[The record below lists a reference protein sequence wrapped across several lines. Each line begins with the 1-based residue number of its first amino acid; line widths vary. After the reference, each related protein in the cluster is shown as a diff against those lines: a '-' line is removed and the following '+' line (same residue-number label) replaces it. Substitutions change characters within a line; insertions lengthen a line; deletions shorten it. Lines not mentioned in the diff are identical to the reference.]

1 MFEIYKRHRPMF
13 AISEVRKVA
22 HLLTESLRFDD
33 FDLAASNIE
42 ILDISQT
49 ARINENNQYIVK
61 SPLPHAAVMAALQ
74 RSRRFQELAATHQD
88 GTGVLDHVLGN
99 MIQCLQIDSYLGVG
113 STPIPTFQAGLRQAT
128 EASRKPLLVFNAVS
142 RIDYTTMD
150 PKWFDADHPAIWMGR
165 DWLPA
170 VEGTE
175 AFFAISPEL
184 KLEVSLNRYQ
194 PLAGFGDFAV
204 GLVRL

>member
-13 AISEVRKVA
+13 AISEVKKVA
-22 HLLTESLRFDD
+22 HLLTESLLFDD
-33 FDLAASNIE
+33 PDLATSEIE

-61 SPLPHAAVMAALQ
+61 SPLSHDAVMAALQ
-74 RSRRFQELAATHQD
+74 KNRRFQELTITHQN
-88 GTGVLDHVLGN
+88 GTGILDQVLGN
-99 MIQCLQIDSYLGVG
+99 MIKRLQIDSYLGVG
-113 STPIPTFQAGLRQAT
+113 NTPIPTFRAGLQQAT
-128 EASRKPLLVFNAVS
+128 EGSKKPLLVFNAIS
-142 RIDYTTMD
+142 HIDYTALN
-150 PKWFDADHPAIWMGR
+150 PRWFDADHPAIWMGR

-194 PLAGFGDFAV
+194 PLASFGDFAV
-204 GLVRL
+204 GMVRL

>member
-13 AISEVRKVA
+13 AVSEVKKVA

-33 FDLAASNIE
+33 LDLAASKIE

-49 ARINENNQYIVK
+49 ARINENNHYIVK
-61 SPLPHAAVMAALQ
+61 SPLSHDAVMAALQ
-74 RSRRFQELAATHQD
+74 KSRRFHELAVAHQN
-88 GTGVLDHVLGN
+88 GTELLGHVLGN
-99 MIQCLQIDSYLGVG
+99 MIKRLQMDSYLSIGNT
-113 STPIPTFQAGLRQAT
+113 SIPAFQGELQQAT
-128 EASRKPLLVFNAVS
+128 EASKKPLLVFNDIS
-142 RIDYTTMD
+142 RIDYTALD
-150 PKWFDADHPAIWMGR
+150 PRWFDVDHPAIWMGR

-170 VEGTE
+170 IEGTE

-194 PLAGFGDFAV
+194 PLASFGDFAV
-204 GLVRL
+204 GMVRL